1 MAKQFFVAD
10 PIQMQFINKF
20 RYIFWISQLDCSLLG
35 RHELSNSSSIE
46 SGLFR
51 YSSNF
56 SLYCC
61 SSFLLR
67 YISGATSQTYIF
79 SAYFPEF
86 RKHRAFSITLSS
98 WFRLLSWVIL
108 LALSEL
114 NFIWIRA
121 PRYIETKGRTTWY
134 ARSTIT
140 NRSSLCSKKLRQV
153 PIP

>member
-1 MAKQFFVAD
+1 
-10 PIQMQFINKF
+10 
-20 RYIFWISQLDCSLLG
+20 
-35 RHELSNSSSIE
+35 
-46 SGLFR
+46 
-51 YSSNF
+51 
-56 SLYCC
+56 
-61 SSFLLR
+61 
-67 YISGATSQTYIF
+67 
-79 SAYFPEF
+79 
-86 RKHRAFSITLSS
+86 
-98 WFRLLSWVIL
+98 LSWVIL